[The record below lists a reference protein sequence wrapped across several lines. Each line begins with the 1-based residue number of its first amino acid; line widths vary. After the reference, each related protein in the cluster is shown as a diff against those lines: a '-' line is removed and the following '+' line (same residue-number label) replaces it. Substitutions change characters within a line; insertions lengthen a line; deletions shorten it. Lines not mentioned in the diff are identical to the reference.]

1 MSQKIKIS
9 SEEHLR
15 HSLYVHDL
23 LSDYELEDVWRF
35 PIILQSEHSLDQ
47 FLTLFRSAG
56 DQLSGK
62 GLAGLLF
69 RFRLFL
75 GKLFHW
81 DEQQPVDHLIPGTL
95 RHRYAGREQLTFE
108 ELPDPGTGDFI
119 PVYQLENE
127 FLSEIANKTVE
138 AALHISRVPQ
148 DGVWVVHMAVYV
160 KPKGGFGRF
169 YMALIKPFRLW
180 VVYPAMMRSA
190 KKKWEHFTKES
201 KRDQS

>member
-9 SEEHLR
+9 PEEHLR
-15 HSLYVHDL
+15 HPLRVHDL

-35 PIILQSEHSLDQ
+35 PVILQPGHSLDQ
-47 FLTLFRSAG
+47 FLKLFKSAG

-81 DEQQPVDHLIPGTL
+81 DDQQRVDHLIPGTL
-95 RHRYAGREQLTFE
+95 RHRYAEREQLTFAQ
-108 ELPDPGTGDFI
+108 LPDPGTGDFI

-138 AALHISRVPQ
+138 AALHISRVSE
-148 DGVWVVHMAVYV
+148 GSIWVVHMAVYV
-160 KPKGGFGRF
+160 KPKGAFGRF

-180 VVYPAMMRSA
+180 IVYPAMMQAA
-190 KKKWEHFTKES
+190 KKKWERFTNES
-201 KRDQS
+201 KHDQ

>member
-1 MSQKIKIS
+1 MPQKIKIR
-9 SEEHLR
+9 SEEHLI
-15 HSLYVHDL
+15 HPLKVHDL

-35 PIILQSEHSLDQ
+35 PVTLQPEHSLDQ
-47 FLTLFRSAG
+47 FLTLFKSAG

-81 DEQQPVDHLIPGTL
+81 DEQLPVDHLIPGTL
-95 RHRYAGREQLTFE
+95 RHRYAEQERLTFD
-108 ELPDPGTGDFI
+108 ELPSPGTGDFI

-127 FLSEIANKTVE
+127 FLSEISNKTVE

-148 DGVWVVHMAVYV
+148 DDHWVVHMAVYV
-160 KPKGGFGRF
+160 KPKGTFGRF

-180 VVYPAMMRSA
+180 IVYPAMMQTA
-190 KKKWEHFTKES
+190 KKKWAHFTKEN
-201 KRDQS
+201 KTD